1 MWVLEK
7 LRDTVSLD
15 WNFFMDKTEEKGPS
29 HCLHHNIITPEQIPE
44 FSLPPRLCKSPS
56 VPLTQQDPLQLLP
69 KPHHPNKPHPERATR
84 PESLGLYERPN
95 TKRKESL
102 FHAKRPVYL
111 FDRSPAT
118 RPPGPAPGPA
128 PQPRF
133 GLRAAGTR
141 SGAVAPQSGSVS
153 SLCESSSSCDT
164 SPLASPSMLRG
175 ADSCPALTQIL
186 RTPPG
191 PSRSGPSPPSPSGLS
206 PPSPSGLSPSS
217 LSPLFPLDVLR
228 CWDRLPTE
236 HELPLEGRGTVRL
249 SIEHYHTHTTPPSSR
264 CTVRL
269 RVASVERV
277 SALSCALHVCLMPGR
292 RQRQRSAIIRQSRV
306 TYRFNEDFFFTEL
319 EEEELRGLQ
328 LRVKVLDKTA
338 GGARLR
344 RGALVGVVSKPMTE
358 LLDIDKK

>member
-15 WNFFMDKTEEKGPS
+15 WNLFMDKTEEKGPS

-111 FDRSPAT
+111 FDRNPAT
-118 RPPGPAPGPA
+118 RPPGPAP
-128 PQPRF
+128 QPRV

-175 ADSCPALTQIL
+175 ADSCPALTQV
-186 RTPPG
+186 RWAGPVPPI
-191 PSRSGPSPPSPSGLS
+191 PPQAC
-206 PPSPSGLSPSS
+206 PPRPPPACPLVP
-217 LSPLFPLDVLR
+217 LPLFPLDVLR